1 MIKPTDITKQSSAQL
16 PSRMAMNQ
24 LGKSGKSILDYAKA
38 SPITPNPEADIL
50 AALQK
55 TDNA

>member
-1 MIKPTDITKQSSAQL
+1 MTKPVDITKQSSAQL

-24 LGKSGKSILDYAKA
+24 LGKSGRSMLDYAKV
-38 SPITPNPEADIL
+38 SPITPNPDASLL
-50 AALQK
+50 ANLQK